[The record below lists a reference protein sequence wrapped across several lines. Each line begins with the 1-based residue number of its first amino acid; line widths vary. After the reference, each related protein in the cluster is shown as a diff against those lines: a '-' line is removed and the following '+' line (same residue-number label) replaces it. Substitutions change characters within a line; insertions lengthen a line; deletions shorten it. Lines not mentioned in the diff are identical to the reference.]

1 MIRTAR
7 FESSAKGYGGN
18 IYERMVDRALSG
30 AFDHQVVSRPTRF
43 RGALRVLEVPAV
55 LREWRR
61 FAHRRDAFL
70 LRSQNLAVFDYAGRG
85 LSIIFHLDATQ
96 SAPLTRVFET
106 LMERRFFGRRQLDEP
121 IVVIAEYWRDL
132 LVAKGYRN
140 VHLVYCGFRLADY
153 DVSDAEVAAFRERHG
168 LGASR
173 VVYIGNPQHKKGA
186 DLVHAALEHS
196 EFTLVTSGVG
206 DLALPVRHLDLS
218 FRDYVCLLRA
228 AEVVVTMSR
237 FKEGWNRVAHEA
249 MLVGTPVVG
258 SGMGGMGE
266 LLRGGGQIVCEDPGR
281 IADSVDQAIRARE
294 VLGPAGQRYARTFSD
309 ERFTAEWQ
317 RLIVQLHGATTDGAH
332 SAEPR

>member
-30 AFDHQVVSRPTRF
+30 AFEHEVVSPASRL
-43 RGALRVLEVPAV
+43 RGALRVLELPAV
-55 LREWRR
+55 LRRWRR
-61 FAHRRDAFL
+61 FAQRRDAFL
-70 LRSQNLAVFDYAGRG
+70 IRSQNLALFDYAARG
-85 LSIIFHLDATQ
+85 LTIIFHLDATQ
-96 SAPLTRVFET
+96 SAPLVRVFET

-121 IVVIAEYWRDL
+121 IVVIAEYWRDRL
-132 LVAKGYRN
+132 AAKGYRN
-140 VHLVYCGFRLADY
+140 VHVIYCGFHLADY

-168 LGASR
+168 LAAAR
-173 VVYIGNPQHKKGA
+173 IVYVGNPQRKKGA
-186 DLVHAALEHS
+186 DLVYAALKDS

-258 SGMGGMGE
+258 SGTGGMGE
-266 LLRGGGQIVCEDPGR
+266 LLRGGGQIVCEDPAR
-281 IADSVDQAIRARE
+281 IADSVDRAIRSRAT
-294 VLGPAGQRYARTFSD
+294 LGPAGQRYARAFSD
-309 ERFTAEWQ
+309 ARFTREWRELVV
-317 RLIVQLHGATTDGAH
+317 RLNGGTIDGA
-332 SAEPR
+332 EPQ